1 MSDRRIIRLIFFL
14 ACGAIAL
21 GAVLAGCESKPAAP
35 EFDNPF
41 DPAGPD
47 GGGPLNLRA
56 TASDTFILLMW
67 DQPQGLGITTYD
79 VDHSFTSGSGYEYVA
94 TVDATTA
101 PSNQYLYPNPS
112 PTRMHFF
119 QVQAFN
125 EGGDFTLLSYQVPA
139 SALSLPRIVVGN
151 DSARKTV
158 ASRHQE
164 VEITVNMQDSFVVA
178 ADEDFAG
185 AVSFPVVIPGVA
197 QTISWDFGPA
207 AQNGD
212 TVRIFAKGYTA
223 GSASAVGSKTL
234 TVDFEPDFSVAGKPA
249 SVATRLVDLTVD
261 TEGVTA
267 MRFATSAEAL
277 ASAEWRDPAETVV
290 GFQLADSAAPQ
301 TIFGEFQGDF
311 GFNAVTDWDVSPD
324 LLQDATFELDVPS
337 GVTGASTVIGLSG
350 AVATVMRFALS
361 PDFRDAQWQ
370 AYADSAAIDLGVEEG
385 EVTVYAQY
393 RNDWADSRILTD
405 SVIRVQQPV
414 SVNFLAPRNG
424 NVVLGGVPLLVQG
437 SGNAGETPIDSVK
450 VDLGDGAGFVAAD
463 GLEIW
468 SYDWNVPLFSADTPR
483 VLRARAWAGADS
495 ATAIIDVTV
504 SQLLVAI
511 ADPLDGAEVQA
522 DTDVTIAG
530 TASGVLG
537 GAPLSFVDLA
547 VGSESLVV
555 EGLEIWSATWRT
567 PAVTEATEVT
577 ILARAGT
584 GDDVVQDTITVTVLP
599 AE

>member
-14 ACGAIAL
+14 ACGAVAL

-67 DQPQGLGITTYD
+67 DQPQGLGITSYD
-79 VDHSFTSGSGYEYVA
+79 VNHSFSPGTGYEYAA
-94 TVDATTA
+94 TVNATSA
-101 PSNQYLYPNPS
+101 PSNQYTYPNPS
-112 PTRMHFF
+112 PTRMHYF

-125 EGGDFTLLSYQVPA
+125 EDGDFTLLSYQVPA
-139 SALSLPRIVVGN
+139 SAMSLPSIVVGN
-151 DSARKTV
+151 DPARKTV
-158 ASRHQE
+158 ASRYQE

-178 ADEDFAG
+178 AHEDFTG
-185 AVSFPVVIPGVA
+185 SLTYPIFEPGVA
-197 QTISWDFGPA
+197 QLISWDLGPA

-212 TVRIFAKGYTA
+212 TVRIFVKGYTA
-223 GSASAVGSKTL
+223 GSASPVGSKTL
-234 TVDFEPDFSVAGKPA
+234 TVDFEPEFFVAGKPA
-249 SVATRLVDLTVD
+249 SVATRLVDLTVA

-277 ASAEWRDPAETVV
+277 ASAEWLDPAGTVG

-301 TIFGEFQGDF
+301 TIHGEFQGDF
-311 GFNAVTDWDVSPD
+311 GFTAVTDWDVSPD

-350 AVATVMRFALS
+350 AVATLMRFSLS
-361 PDFRDAQWQ
+361 PDFRDASWQ
-370 AYADSAAIDLGVEEG
+370 AYADTAVIDLGVEEG
-385 EVTVYAQY
+385 QVTVYAQY

-437 SGNAGETPIDSVK
+437 SSSAGQTPIDSVK

-463 GLEIW
+463 GLDTW
-468 SYDWNVPLFSADTPR
+468 SYDWDVPLFSADTPR
-483 VLRARAWAGADS
+483 ILRARAWAGADS
-495 ATAIIDVTV
+495 ATIVIDVTV

-511 ADPLDGAEVQA
+511 AEPLDGAEVQA

-530 TASGVLG
+530 TASGILG
-537 GAPLSFVDLA
+537 GVPLSFVDLVA
-547 VGSESLVV
+547 GSEPLAV

-577 ILARAGT
+577 LLARAGT
-584 GDDVVQDTITVTVLP
+584 GDDVVQDTITVTVVP